1 MLNTII
7 IESNKPGRES
17 LSQPGIRKPDARQ
30 TQEML
35 RNHFANSD
43 FANTK
48 QISRIKKRTR
58 LVVKKGIENI
68 PVPLEDIAL
77 FYTENK
83 IVYVIDGHGMKYIA
97 ESNLS
102 ELEQQL
108 DDSVFFRANRQ
119 YVINLNHVKSFRTYE
134 KVKLR
139 IDMKTEVL
147 NDRYHI
153 IISQETAPAFR
164 EWIHAV

>member
-1 MLNTII
+1 MLNTIT
-7 IESNKPGRES
+7 IESNRPGRENS
-17 LSQPGIRKPDARQ
+17 SQPDTRKPDARQ
-30 TQEML
+30 PQEML
-35 RNHFANSD
+35 RNHFSNSD
-43 FANTK
+43 FANAK
-48 QISRIKKRTR
+48 QISTIKKRTR

-83 IVYVIDGHGMKYIA
+83 IVYVIDRHGMKYIA

-102 ELEQQL
+102 ELEQEL
-108 DDSVFFRANRQ
+108 DDSLFFRANRQ
-119 YVINLNHVKSFRTYE
+119 YVININHVKSFRTYE

-139 IDMKTEVL
+139 IDMKPEGL

-153 IISQETAPAFR
+153 IISQDTAPAFR
-164 EWIHAV
+164 EWIYAV

>member
-7 IESNKPGRES
+7 IESNKSGREN
-17 LSQPGIRKPDARQ
+17 LSQPDIRKPDASQ

-43 FANTK
+43 FGKTK
-48 QISRIKKRTR
+48 QISTIKKRTR
-58 LVVKKGIENI
+58 LVVKKGVENI
-68 PVPLEDIAL
+68 PFPLEDIAL

-83 IVYVIDGHGMKYIA
+83 IVYVIDRHGMKYIA

-134 KVKLR
+134 KVKLK
-139 IDMKTEVL
+139 IDMKPEGL

-153 IISQETAPAFR
+153 IISQDTAPAFR
-164 EWIHAV
+164 EWIYAV